1 MKVNE
6 LQPKQGKIDI
16 ELEIT
21 EMSEPKTFQKWG
33 KDGRVCNAKG
43 KDDTGEISV
52 TLWNDQIDK
61 VKVGSKIQ
69 IKNGYVGEW
78 QGEKQL
84 STGKF
89 GTLEV
94 VGEGAA
100 GETPESSD
108 EEPAEEPK
116 EAPGSEEKTETEQ
129 PSEPTSEE
137 KVEEEKVE

>member
-6 LQPKQGKIDI
+6 LEAKQGKVDI
-16 ELEIT
+16 VLEVT
-21 EMSEPKTFQKWG
+21 EKSEPKTFQKWG
-33 KDGRVCNAKG
+33 KDGSVCNAKG
-43 KDDTGEISV
+43 KDDTGEITI

-61 VKVGSKIQ
+61 VNVGDKIE

-94 VGEGAA
+94 VGKGDAPAE
-100 GETPESSD
+100 PEK
-108 EEPAEEPK
+108 PAEEPAP
-116 EAPGSEEKTETEQ
+116 EAPAEEA
-129 PSEPTSEE
+129 P
-137 KVEEEKVE
+137 VEEEKVE

>member
-6 LQPKQGKIDI
+6 LQAKQGKVDI
-16 ELEIT
+16 VLEIT
-21 EMSEPKTFQKWG
+21 EISEPKTFQKWG
-33 KDGRVCNAKG
+33 KDGSVCNAKG
-43 KDDTGEISV
+43 KDETGDITI

-61 VKVGSKIQ
+61 VKVGSKIE

-94 VGEGAA
+94 VGEGSSEAPAA
-100 GETPESSD
+100 EESAP
-108 EEPAEEPK
+108 EEP
-116 EAPGSEEKTETEQ
+116 
-129 PSEPTSEE
+129 
-137 KVEEEKVE
+137 VEETVEETIE

>member
-6 LQPKQGKIDI
+6 LQAKQGKVDI
-16 ELEIT
+16 VLEIT
-21 EMSEPKTFQKWG
+21 EISEPKTFQKWG
-33 KDGRVCNAKG
+33 KDGSVCNAKG
-43 KDDTGEISV
+43 KDETGDITI

-61 VKVGSKIQ
+61 VKVGSKIE

-94 VGEGAA
+94 VGEGSSEAPAA
-100 GETPESSD
+100 EESAP
-108 EEPAEEPK
+108 EEPLEE
-116 EAPGSEEKTETEQ
+116 T
-129 PSEPTSEE
+129 
-137 KVEEEKVE
+137 VEETIE

>member
-6 LQPKQGKIDI
+6 LQAKQGKVDI
-16 ELEIT
+16 VLDIT
-21 EMSEPKTFQKWG
+21 EKSEPKTFQKWG
-33 KDGRVCNAKG
+33 KDGSVCNAKG
-43 KDDTGEISV
+43 KDDTGEVTI

-61 VKVGSKIQ
+61 VKVGDKIE

-78 QGEKQL
+78 QSEKQL

-100 GETPESSD
+100 PAEPAAET
-108 EEPAEEPK
+108 PAEE
-116 EAPGSEEKTETEQ
+116 APAEEE
-129 PSEPTSEE
+129 S
-137 KVEEEKVE
+137 VEEETVE

>member
-6 LQPKQGKIDI
+6 LQAKQGKVDI
-16 ELEIT
+16 VLDIVEK
-21 EMSEPKTFQKWG
+21 SEPKTFQKWG
-33 KDGRVCNAKG
+33 KEGSVCNAKG
-43 KDDTGEISV
+43 KDDTGEITV

-61 VKVGSKIQ
+61 VNVGSKIE

-94 VGEGAA
+94 IGEGEAPA
-100 GETPESSD
+100 EAPEQPAEEAPAEEAPAETPE
-108 EEPAEEPK
+108 EP
-116 EAPGSEEKTETEQ
+116 
-129 PSEPTSEE
+129 
-137 KVEEEKVE
+137 VEEEKVE